1 MSWLRRLFGRTDPV
15 MFADD
20 NVLKLRATTLV
31 PPEPRKAQVLEFRK
45 NTRAYMAVRRRAKS
59 TL

>member
-1 MSWLRRLFGRTDPV
+1 MKFLKRLFGKTAPV

-31 PPEPRKAQVLEFRK
+31 PPEPRKAQVIEFRK
-45 NTRAYMAVRRRAKS
+45 NTLGYMAQRRARSKE
-59 TL
+59 